1 MLNAVR
7 YVVEVTEHSYVFPNY
22 RIGNC
27 REVHSKLIATNRG
40 FSLIDGNGLLVA
52 VLDDVFSFG

>member
-1 MLNAVR
+1 M
-7 YVVEVTEHSYVFPNY
+7 YVVEVTEHSYVFSNY
-22 RIGNC
+22 RIGNG

>member
-1 MLNAVR
+1 MQSGM
-7 YVVEVTEHSYVFPNY
+7 YVVEVTEHSYVFSNY
-22 RIGNC
+22 RIGNG